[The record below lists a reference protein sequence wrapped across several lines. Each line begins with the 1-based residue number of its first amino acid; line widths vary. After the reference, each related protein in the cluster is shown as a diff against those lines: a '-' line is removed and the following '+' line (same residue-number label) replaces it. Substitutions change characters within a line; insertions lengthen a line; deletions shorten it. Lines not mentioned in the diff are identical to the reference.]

1 MFAGLSD
8 QGRHTG
14 YAYRRSDGRE
24 VNRRQASLFL
34 TSVPLI
40 DGIRARFNPVQS
52 KLIASHV
59 TLIREDEV
67 DDWPLSGE
75 IASTIPIPELTLQ
88 FGGPQLDDD
97 GLLYLP
103 CVGGTAEFD
112 RLRETLL
119 GSPAARKHSPHIT
132 LIHPRNGKCSDESF
146 REIAGI
152 IKPFEHTF
160 REIAFIEQR
169 NGGAWRTL
177 ETFPLLKSR
186 T

>member
-1 MFAGLSD
+1 M
-8 QGRHTG
+8 
-14 YAYRRSDGRE
+14 
-24 VNRRQASLFL
+24 NRRQSTLFL
-34 TSVPLI
+34 TAVPLI

-52 KLIASHV
+52 ELIASHV

-67 DDWPLSGE
+67 DDWGLPAE
-75 IASTIPIPELTLQ
+75 IASTTAIPELTLQ
-88 FGGPQLDDD
+88 FGGPQLDD

-103 CVGGTAEFD
+103 CVGDTAEFD

-119 GSPAARKHSPHIT
+119 SSPATRKHSPHIT

-146 REIAGI
+146 REIVGLV
-152 IKPFEHTF
+152 KPFEHTF

-177 ETFPLLKSR
+177 ETFPLLKTR